1 MVEHPVPGRDES
13 LAVDHRQRF
22 LDRLGQREQP
32 VGGSE
37 HLVDGRLDGVPGDDE
52 EPDLGTGGVDRLDE
66 LDRRIGGRC
75 RTVGDAEM
83 STIGGAATTTVCRST
98 AGL

>member
-1 MVEHPVPGRDES
+1 MQGVVEHPVPGRDEA

-52 EPDLGTGGVDRLDE
+52 EPDLGTGDVDRIDE

-75 RTVGDAEM
+75 RP
-83 STIGGAATTTVCRST
+83 
-98 AGL
+98 